1 MLCPRNTPSCRHVV
15 TETSNLSLGFIFFI
29 SEDEMQRDDLPLS
42 SDGSV
47 SDTELVETMETHST
61 RELQEFEVT
70 RSPNRKN
77 RRRRLSKHQ
86 TEPESDPL
94 GFFYLLFSIKSSILN

>member
-1 MLCPRNTPSCRHVV
+1 
-15 TETSNLSLGFIFFI
+15 
-29 SEDEMQRDDLPLS
+29 MQRDDLPLS
-42 SDGSV
+42 SDGSI
-47 SDTELVETMETHST
+47 SDTELVETMETLST
-61 RELQEFEVT
+61 RELQEYEVT

-94 GFFYLLFSIKSSILN
+94 GFFYFVVFNKKFNFELNHILN